1 MFGIVP
7 FFRDDS
13 HTPRF
18 HSQSHTQVSLTVRCA
33 LDHPEMT
40 LCSQQ
45 DVKMQSLTGLL
56 TFERMYVVDIKVCV
70 HSQHSS
76 VRTLLTL
83 KCAYFVNVCTL
94 SAVKCMLLAFQMR
107 VHCTFKCVHI
117 LNINNNIKVCM
128 HC

>member
-18 HSQSHTQVSLTVRCA
+18 HSQSHTQVSFIVRCA

-40 LCSQQ
+40 LCGQQ
-45 DVKMQSLTGLL
+45 DVKMQSLTSLL
-56 TFERMYVVDIKVCV
+56 TFECMYVVDIKVCV

-83 KCAYFVNVCTL
+83 KCTYFVNVRTL
-94 SAVKCMLLAFQMR
+94 SAVMCMLLAFQVR
-107 VHCTFKCVHI
+107 VHCTFKCVHTI
-117 LNINNNIKVCM
+117 YNNIKVCM
-128 HC
+128 LC